1 MLIYLGYMH
10 QLLVTVSHVRYGS
23 DVYRLPIGLR
33 EIILINT
40 YSVTHKTM
48 EYEDTTIQ
56 LLCSIVH

>member
-23 DVYRLPIGLR
+23 DVYQLPIGLR
-33 EIILINT
+33 KIILLNT

-56 LLCSIVH
+56 LLCSLAI